1 MTKIETKA
9 LAEVATDV
17 KWIVKT
23 LKDNKVDF
31 NKLRDDHDKRI
42 TNVSRRV
49 WMIIGG
55 LSVVGVL
62 LGNGIIG

>member
-1 MTKIETKA
+1 MTKTETKA

-42 TNVSRRV
+42 TNVSRRT
-49 WMIIGG
+49 WMIVGG
-55 LSVVGVL
+55 LTL
-62 LGNGIIG
+62 LGILYGNGFIL